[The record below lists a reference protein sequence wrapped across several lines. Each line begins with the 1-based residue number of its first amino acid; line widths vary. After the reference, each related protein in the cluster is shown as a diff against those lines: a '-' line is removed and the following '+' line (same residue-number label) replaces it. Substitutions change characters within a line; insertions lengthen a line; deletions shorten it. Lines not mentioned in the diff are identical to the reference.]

1 MTTNDIEIF
10 NNHIMKCIKQGLD
23 EDIPESVIISLLE
36 EHIQSIKSGQ
46 FNFNIST
53 KTNNKET
60 EYNYTDPSWYFYGKD
75 IKR

>member
-1 MTTNDIEIF
+1 MTANDIENF
-10 NNHIMKCIKQGLD
+10 NNHIMKCIKRGLD

-53 KTNNKET
+53 KTNNKEN